1 MKRMIVVFVVLVVAA
16 GLVFAL
22 RPGLWPDNK
31 RPRLDLGDAYQCALV
46 ALGSATNQFYCVC
59 ASCQLPRP
67 ADGEWMFSFFSTNG
81 LAKHAFV
88 SFDKTTR
95 VHDGILR
102 Y

>member
-22 RPGLWPDNK
+22 RPELWPDNK

-46 ALGSATNQFYCVC
+46 ALGSATNQFYCVR

-67 ADGEWMFSFFSTNG
+67 ADGEWMFSFGSTNG
-81 LAKHAFV
+81 PVKTVFV
-88 SFDKTTR
+88 SFDKTAR
-95 VHDGILR
+95 IHDGPMR